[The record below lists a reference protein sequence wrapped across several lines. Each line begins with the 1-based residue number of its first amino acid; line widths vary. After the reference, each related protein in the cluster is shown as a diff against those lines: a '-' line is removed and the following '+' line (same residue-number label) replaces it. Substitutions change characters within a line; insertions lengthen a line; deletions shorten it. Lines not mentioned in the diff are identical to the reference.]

1 MSKRRKTLTGLRR
14 LACDTM
20 RVLII
25 KNLSDFFL
33 FTLLVMLS
41 LCGCSFQEPAELM
54 IINGAEPES
63 LDPAIVTGQPD
74 IRAAS
79 ALFVGLTSPN
89 PVTGRPEAC
98 LAESWEISPDAKTY
112 TFHLRPGILW
122 STGEPITAQDF
133 FYSWTRVLDPA
144 TASPY
149 ASVLFPVLNAEEFN
163 AGTIKDVSLLGLKI
177 LDSATFQVQLRL
189 PTAYF
194 LDLCAMPTLA
204 VVPSFAI
211 QNNPDQWIRSQNLPV
226 SGPYMLGKWLLNDRI
241 RLNKN
246 PFYWDAVHTRCSVVD
261 LLPIGS
267 SVTAMNLYHQGK
279 VDLLWDKELI
289 PADLLDLMLERP
301 DVHPF
306 DYLGN
311 YFVRINVTR
320 SPFKEPEVRKAFS
333 MAIDRDALVTRVT
346 RAGETPSSHFTPGC
360 CANYIPPDGPGFN
373 PELARQLLDEAGYP
387 NGEGFPPVTYLFNA
401 AAGGSAKIHQK
412 VAVELQRMWK
422 TQLNVTVNLRQA
434 EWKAFLSMVNNLDY
448 DLCRASWVGD
458 YNDATTF
465 LNLFTS
471 HSGNNRT
478 GWSSQEYDNL
488 LSRSDREIDV
498 EKRALIMKEAET
510 LLINE
515 GLPIIPLYFYKG
527 ILCFDSN
534 KVEGIYPNPIDRHPV
549 NYIGKKR

>member
-1 MSKRRKTLTGLRR
+1 MSK
-14 LACDTM
+14 
-20 RVLII
+20 I
-25 KNLSDFFL
+25 KSLSEYFL
-33 FTLLVMLS
+33 LTLLGMIILS
-41 LCGCSFQEPAELM
+41 GCSFQESAELV

-89 PVTGRPEAC
+89 PLTGLPEAC
-98 LAESWEISPDAKTY
+98 LAESWEISPDAKAY
-112 TFHLRPGILW
+112 TFHLRPEILW

-133 FYSWTRVLDPA
+133 FYSWVRVLDPA

-163 AGTIKDVSLLGLKI
+163 AGKIKDVSLLGLKV
-177 LDSATFQVQLRL
+177 LDSTTFQIQLRL

-194 LDLCAMPTLA
+194 LDLCAMPILA

-211 QNNPDQWIRSQNLPV
+211 QLNPDQWIRSQSLPV

-241 RLNKN
+241 RLYKN
-246 PFYWDAVHTRCSVVD
+246 PLYWDAAHTRCSIVD

-320 SPFKEPEVRKAFS
+320 SPFNDPKVRKAFS
-333 MAIDRDALVTRVT
+333 LAIDRNALVTRVT
-346 RAGETPSSHFTPGC
+346 RAGETPSSHFTPDF
-360 CANYIPPDGPGFN
+360 CANYVPPDGLGYN
-373 PELARQLLDEAGYP
+373 PELARQLLAEAGYS

-422 TQLNVTVNLRQA
+422 NQLNVTVNLRQA

-478 GWSSQEYDNL
+478 GWHSQEYDTL
-488 LSRSDREIDV
+488 LSRSDQELNI
-498 EKRALIMKEAET
+498 EKRALILKEAEF

-515 GLPIIPLYFYKG
+515 ELPIIPLYFYKG
-527 ILCFDSN
+527 ILCFDTN
-534 KVEGIYPNPIDRHPV
+534 KIEGIYPNPIDRHPI

>member
-1 MSKRRKTLTGLRR
+1 MT
-14 LACDTM
+14 
-20 RVLII
+20 
-25 KNLSDFFL
+25 
-33 FTLLVMLS
+33 MLS
-41 LCGCSFQEPAELM
+41 ACFFQEPAELV

-79 ALFVGLTSPN
+79 ALFAGLTSPN
-89 PVTGRPEAC
+89 PLTGLPEPC
-98 LAESWEISPDAKTY
+98 LAESWEISSDAKTY
-112 TFHLRPGILW
+112 TFHLRSGIRW
-122 STGEPITAQDF
+122 STGEPITAEDF
-133 FYSWTRVLDPA
+133 LYSWTRTLDPA

-149 ASVLFPVLNAEEFN
+149 ASILYPIVNAEEFN
-163 AGTIKDVSLLGLKI
+163 AGKIKSPSLLGLEV
-177 LDSATFQVQLRL
+177 LDTNIFQVRLRL

-194 LDLCAMPTLA
+194 LDLCAMPIMA

-211 QNNPDQWIRSQNLPV
+211 QSNPDQWIRSKSLPV

-241 RLNKN
+241 RLLKN
-246 PFYWDAVHTRCSVVD
+246 PFYWDAPRTRCAVVD

-267 SVTAMNLYHQGK
+267 SVTAMNLYQQGK

-320 SPFKEPEVRKAFS
+320 SPFNDSRVRKAFS
-333 MAIDRDALVTRVT
+333 LAIDRDALVTRVT
-346 RAGETPSSHFTPGC
+346 RAGETPSSHFTPEF
-360 CANYIPPDGPGFN
+360 CANYTPPEGLGYN
-373 PELARQLLDEAGYP
+373 PELARKLLAEAGYS
-387 NGEGFPPVTYLFNA
+387 NGEGFPSVTYLFNA

-412 VAVELQRMWK
+412 IAVELQRMWK
-422 TQLNVTVNLRQA
+422 VHLNVTVHLRQA

-471 HSGNNRT
+471 YSGNNRT
-478 GWSSQEYDNL
+478 GWASQEYD
-488 LSRSDREIDV
+488 DRLEQAEQEVSV
-498 EKRALIMKEAET
+498 ERRALILKEAET
-510 LLINE
+510 LLVKE
-515 GLPIIPLYFYKG
+515 ALPVIPLYFYKG
-527 ILCFDSN
+527 VLCFDTN
-534 KVEGIYPNPIDRHPV
+534 KIEGIYPNPIDRHPI